1 MTVAIGAPL
10 AVSLTWL
17 VLYLAL
23 SVRYD
28 RRWDAGMRAALARR
42 IGADVRWARVDR
54 SGDVFSDDSTGGVR
68 AWHADGDGPLGRQL
82 WQEAAARGAYLAV
95 LVLLGA
101 LPPLALL
108 GLEFLLDFHGLI
120 VLGTAF
126 AVIPIFSLFWL
137 GNYRQVNG

>member
-1 MTVAIGAPL
+1 MTVPLGAQL

-17 VLYLAL
+17 VLYIVL

-28 RRWDAGMRAALARR
+28 RRWDARLRAALGRR
-42 IGADVRWARVDR
+42 IGTDVRWARVDQ
-54 SGDVFSDDSTGGVR
+54 SGDVFSDDSTGGVN
-68 AWHADGDGPLGRQL
+68 AWHTGGDGPLGRQL

-95 LVLLGA
+95 LVVLGA

-126 AVIPIFSLFWL
+126 AVIPVFSLFWL
-137 GNYRQVNG
+137 GNYRQVSG